1 MPSPGKEEDYQP
13 KFDNRNDDLVR
24 MTKAILE
31 VGPRIGEVARCVG
44 IHKETVRYRFRKF
57 FVERGLVVQAN
68 LDYQRLGFRRLIIVA
83 RLADAYER
91 HFFPIMS
98 ALSEM
103 CYLTGFMQTTLEGL
117 YILHVVVPAGLRDEC
132 SRLYETLHKI
142 GIFPE
147 MQILTFEEFRS
158 VPMKPEYYDFSNG
171 VWSFDWRAD
180 ELSSVTLISSGKA
193 EVEKYD
199 YTDLLILKEFDRDA
213 SQPLMEISKRL
224 KLTYKTLEHH
234 YRRHVL
240 GRGLIRRYRVVWNGS
255 TYNQRTEKA
264 GSMRHTYLPM
274 AVLATGLA
282 DWQRAKLQAGFNQL
296 PFLWFEASGPSY
308 YAEVFVP
315 LESYSELLKRIREI
329 SARTGVPI
337 RLFILDYG
345 KGLRFSIAY
354 GLYDPERRVW
364 RLSAADTIARFENL
378 IVNVNNQ
385 RGGEGT

>member
-1 MPSPGKEEDYQP
+1 
-13 KFDNRNDDLVR
+13 

-31 VGPRIGEVARCVG
+31 VGPKIGEVARSVG
-44 IHKETVRYRFRKF
+44 VHRETVRYRFQKYF
-57 FVERGLVVQAN
+57 QERGLVVQAN
-68 LDYQRLGFRRLIIVA
+68 LDYQRLGFRRLIMIA
-83 RLADAYER
+83 RLADAYEQ

-103 CYLTGFMQTTLEGL
+103 CYLTGFMQTTFEGL

-132 SRLYETLHKI
+132 AKLYETLHKI
-142 GIFPE
+142 GIFSE
-147 MQILTFEEFRS
+147 MQIMTFEEFRS

-171 VWSFDWRAD
+171 VWSFDWRAE

-193 EVEKYD
+193 EVERYD

-234 YRRHVL
+234 YRSHVL
-240 GRGLIRRYRVVWNGS
+240 ARGLIRRYRIVWNGS
-255 TYNQRTEKA
+255 TYNPKTEKA

-274 AVLATGLA
+274 ALLAMGLA

-296 PFLWFEASGPSY
+296 PFLWFEASGPNY

-329 SARTGVPI
+329 STRIGVPI

-354 GLYDPERRVW
+354 RLYDPEKKVW

-378 IVNVNNQ
+378 IVNVKNQ
-385 RGGEGT
+385 SGGEGT